1 MELSR
6 VRAEVCIESAAD
18 ARAAAAVG
26 ADRVELCGDL
36 SVGGVTPAPAELRAT
51 REAGLPVA
59 AMLRPRG
66 GGFVYDEAELR
77 RMEEDAPRLAEAGA
91 AALVFGALTADGRVD
106 LRAVDRLVA
115 AAAGLDLVFHRAF
128 DEVADRAAALEQLVE
143 RGFARVLTSGGAPE
157 VVAGTPALRELVE
170 QAGERIVVMPG
181 GGVRA
186 ANLAAVLRGCG
197 AREIHFSGKAAYG
210 VATTV
215 EDLRPFLAALGRAPA

>member
-6 VRAEVCIESAAD
+6 VCAEVCIESAAD
-18 ARAAAAVG
+18 ARAAAAAG